1 MDVHRNAPTVDPAVQ
16 AGRPM
21 EPAMA
26 LALTANFGSVENW
39 RETFVSLAKAADSS
53 QDRVVMAFRPQD
65 STLVNLRWVEGSQ
78 TATDVVP
85 ILVIDPYRQAAR
97 VEDMIAEID
106 WADVYARYQ
115 HAVHALSEPFAATQ
129 DDLAGAVLVDV
140 RRSGVFEQ
148 AATMIPGARWR
159 DPAQVAKWSTE
170 LPPGREV
177 IVYCVYGHEVGR
189 ATAMRLRAAGRNARF
204 LSGGIDGWQAA
215 GRPLEPK
222 GTIS

>member
-1 MDVHRNAPTVDPAVQ
+1 MDVHSNAPNVDPAIQ
-16 AGRPM
+16 SGRPM

-26 LALTANFGSVENW
+26 LALIANFGSVENW
-39 RETFVSLAKAADSS
+39 RESFAALAYAADTRHE
-53 QDRVVMAFRPQD
+53 RVALAFRGRD
-65 STLVNLRWVEGSQ
+65 STLVNLPWVEGSE
-78 TATDVVP
+78 TAADAVP
-85 ILVIDPYRQAAR
+85 ILVIDPHERAAR
-97 VEDMIAEID
+97 VADMIADID
-106 WADVYARYQ
+106 WADVYARYR

-129 DDLAGAVLVDV
+129 DDLAGALLVDV
-140 RRSGVFEQ
+140 RRAGVFEQ

-159 DPAQVAKWSTE
+159 DPARVAEWSAE

-215 GRPLEPK
+215 GRPLQPK